1 MSLFAIIF
9 TLIFTIINRADL
21 SDFEIGI
28 MILFTIFT
36 FVVELSIYGIQRK
49 IK

>member
-1 MSLFAIIF
+1 MSFLAIIF
-9 TLIFTIINRADL
+9 TLVFAIVNRADL
-21 SDFEIGI
+21 SDFEIGF

-36 FVVELSIYGIQRK
+36 FVVEMSFYGIQRK

>member
-9 TLIFTIINRADL
+9 TLVFTIVNKAEL
-21 SDFEIGI
+21 SDFEIGF

-36 FVVELSIYGIQRK
+36 FIVEMSFYGIQRK